1 MPTIAIQ
8 TLGCKVNTYESEAVY
23 QMFLKEGY
31 TKVDFKENADVYVIN
46 TCTVT
51 NTGDKKSR
59 QMIRRAVRQNPD
71 AIVVVMGCYAQ
82 IAPDEIEKIEG
93 VDIVIGTKHRD
104 QLVQYVQK
112 FQEQRQPIKTI
123 DNIMRVRD
131 YESLELDHFS
141 ENTRAFLKIQEGCN
155 NFCTFCIIPWARGLI
170 RSERPEI
177 VIDKAQ
183 RLVDNGFYE
192 IVLTGIH
199 TAGYGADLD
208 GYDFGDLLN
217 DLSNQVKG
225 LKRLRIS
232 SIETSQI
239 TEKVLSALKNSNI
252 IVDHLHVPLQSGSDV
267 ILKAMHRKYTTAQY
281 EEKINE
287 IRNIFPKIAITTDV
301 IVGFPGEGEVEF
313 KEMYDFIERI
323 GFSELHVFPYSKR
336 TGTPAATMEN
346 QVPEI
351 TKTMRVSELI
361 SLSEKL
367 AYKYAKQFE
376 GEVLDMIVE
385 SAYERDGKQYVSG
398 HAANYLKVECL
409 GEPHLVKQ
417 LLPVRIERAGV
428 PMLTG
433 TLE

>member
-23 QMFLKEGY
+23 RMFLKEGY
-31 TKVDFKENADVYVIN
+31 TKVDFKESADVYVIN

-59 QMIRRAVRQNPD
+59 QMIRRAVRQNPE
-71 AIVVVMGCYAQ
+71 AVVVVMGCYAQ
-82 IAPDEIEKIEG
+82 VAPEEIEKIEG

-170 RSERPEI
+170 RSEKPET

-183 RLVDNGFYE
+183 RLVDNGFHE

-199 TAGYGADLD
+199 TAGYGSDLEE
-208 GYDFGDLLN
+208 YDFGDLLN
-217 DLSNQVKG
+217 DISQQVKG

-239 TEKVLSALKNSNI
+239 TDKVLDALKNSNI
-252 IVDHLHVPLQSGSDV
+252 IVDHLHVPLQSGSDK
-267 ILKAMHRKYTTAQY
+267 ILKAMHRKYTTAEY
-281 EEKINE
+281 AEKIHE
-287 IRNIFPKIAITTDV
+287 IRQIFPKIAITTDV
-301 IVGFPGEGEVEF
+301 IVGFPGEGEEEF
-313 KEMYDFIERI
+313 KEMYDFIEQI
-323 GFSELHVFPYSKR
+323 GFTELHVFPYSKR
-336 TGTPAATMEN
+336 SGTPAATMEN

-361 SLSEKL
+361 ALSEKL

-376 GEVLDMIVE
+376 GEVLEMIVE
-385 SAYERDGKQYVSG
+385 SAYERDGKHYVVG
-398 HAANYLKVECL
+398 HAANYLKVECP
-409 GEPHLVKQ
+409 GNADLVKQ
-417 LLPVRIERAGV
+417 LVPVRIERAGV
-428 PMLTG
+428 PVLTG
-433 TLE
+433 ALE